1 MTSISKRSGRGTPEF
16 KLNRFTELMTKDQE
30 NALLTP
36 MLSSLEAGNSSAGP
50 VSGTNVDDLKVMLK
64 KNPSMPTLS
73 VSRKISYGMLPAIP
87 EVNGP
92 RSLRQ
97 YQSESKY
104 RKDLLLFA
112 SYNAAGLLRD
122 RSLP

>member
-1 MTSISKRSGRGTPEF
+1 
-16 KLNRFTELMTKDQE
+16 
-30 NALLTP
+30 
-36 MLSSLEAGNSSAGP
+36 MLSTLEAGNSSAGP
-50 VSGTNVDDLKVMLK
+50 VSGTNIDDLKVMLK